1 MQFYLLFSSIAI
13 YFYKKVHTN
22 LFGNLF
28 GRSPI
33 DAIFIY
39 YSILF
44 IYTTEFNYLAYAI
57 LLFME
62 IYNIGLFRL
71 YMMPFISCYCI
82 YLKEFAFLFIY
93 VFTQQI
99 SRLMIHYYLF
109 NSL

>member
-22 LFGNLF
+22 LFG
-28 GRSPI
+28 RSPN

-44 IYTTEFNYLAYAI
+44 IYTTESALFNYLACAI

-62 IYNIGLFRL
+62 IYNIGLFIYDAIYFMLL
-71 YMMPFISCYCI
+71 YLFKRVRVFVYLCI
-82 YLKEFAFLFIY
+82 YTTNLTFNDTLLFI
-93 VFTQQI
+93 
-99 SRLMIHYYLF
+99 
-109 NSL
+109 